1 MTIQNDLLYEIDWRI
16 EEIALIKTNHL
27 SVNISPKRC
36 EIIRKYAAVSIYA
49 LLEGFVVN
57 ALRLYIDE
65 INRNHVCRNSLD
77 IRIVNEYLQNCFDI
91 HTQRV
96 KSKAQIAL
104 VRKLEDYY
112 SADHHFLSKKVNT
125 EANVNVKVIN
135 KLLSC
140 YNLEIINNQ
149 KITNGLNKLL
159 QYRNSIAHGET
170 SINIDNDV
178 ICEFADIVTETMDL
192 IYDSIMQGVE
202 KKSYIRNEEESEL
215 NDEVDN

>member
-1 MTIQNDLLYEIDWRI
+1 MTIQNELLYEIDWRI

-27 SVNISPKRC
+27 SVNISQKRC

-57 ALRLYIDE
+57 ALRIYIDE
-65 INRNHVCRNSLD
+65 INRQHVGRNLLD
-77 IRIVNEYLQNCFDI
+77 IRIVNEHLQNCFDI
-91 HTQRV
+91 HTQR
-96 KSKAQIAL
+96 KQSKAQIAL

-112 SADHHFLSKKVNT
+112 SAEHHYLSKKVNT
-125 EANVNVKVIN
+125 EANVNLKVIN
-135 KLLSC
+135 KLLFC
-140 YNLEIINNQ
+140 YNLELIDDQ

-170 SINIDNDV
+170 SINVDNEV

-192 IYDSIMQGVE
+192 IYDNIMKGVE
-202 KKSYIRNEEESEL
+202 KQSYLRNFDSTDL
-215 NDEVDN
+215 VDEVDN